1 MKLPLIILLFLP
13 LFIQAQEIR
22 EMNIGEVES
31 YIQSRTEP
39 AVINFWATW
48 CVPCIEEMPWL
59 NKMVGQRKD
68 VELIFV
74 SVDNEK
80 AYPEKIREM
89 INRKKIQA
97 TLIWLNETDA
107 DVFCPRID
115 KNWSGSIPA
124 TLMVNHKRN
133 YRKFIEQQISP
144 PELRKEL
151 RYLLK
156 K

>member
-22 EMNIGEVES
+22 EMNIDEVES
-31 YIQSRTEP
+31 YIQSRAEP

-80 AYPEKIREM
+80 AYPEKIRAM